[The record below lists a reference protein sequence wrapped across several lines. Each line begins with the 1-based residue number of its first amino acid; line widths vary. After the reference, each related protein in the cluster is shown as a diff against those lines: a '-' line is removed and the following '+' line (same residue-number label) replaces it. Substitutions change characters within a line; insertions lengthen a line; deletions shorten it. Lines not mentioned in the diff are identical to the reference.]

1 MTDAPSEPAAPP
13 ADAAAGRAGAA
24 LRRAGSLRAKL
35 LTPLLWLW
43 LGTGLAVALIAF
55 WLAGRAAQLAF
66 DRTLQDDAQ
75 ALASQVH
82 WTGGRPSF
90 SVDAGTAAS
99 IVYDSLAPSRFLVRT
114 TDGRTLVGNASLPL
128 PPRAA
133 AASGG
138 EPVFFDVAGAAAPH
152 RTAALRAVALRLD
165 RAPGPSVWVIVGE
178 PLQARQK
185 IVNELA
191 AAIFLPA
198 AALSFIVVPLLMLGV
213 RRGLAPAR
221 DISALVAQRGIDD
234 LSPLPTDDVPD
245 ELRGLVGH
253 LNDLLARLQLA
264 IDGQRR
270 FIADAAHQLRTP
282 VAGIKLLAGDLRR
295 TAQADPTQPPDREVV
310 EQLQASALHTA
321 HLVQQLL
328 ALARLEN
335 APSDTDALTDVAQIV
350 EQVAGRWQSAAA
362 AAGKRLRIAPATQAA
377 GADSRAGAD
386 DPVMVQGNAVLLGEA
401 LGNLVDN
408 ALQHGGDTVRI
419 EWTRDAAQV
428 RLSVHDDGP
437 GLSAQTRARMLE
449 PFWRGAQAPQGGSG
463 LGLSITQ
470 QIVRNV
476 GGTLDAAEL
485 PDGAGT
491 RLDMR
496 LPRHRAAR

>member
-1 MTDAPSEPAAPP
+1 VS
-13 ADAAAGRAGAA
+13 A

-43 LGTGLAVALIAF
+43 LGAGLAVALIAF

-66 DRTLQDDAQ
+66 DRTLHDDAQ

-82 WTGGRPSF
+82 WSGEQPSF

-114 TDGRTLVGNASLPL
+114 TDGRTLVGNARLSLP
-128 PPRAA
+128 PGAA
-133 AASGG
+133 AAAAG
-138 EPVFFDVAGAAAPH
+138 EPVFFDVPAAASPH
-152 RTAALRAVALRLD
+152 RATALRAVAQRLD

-198 AALSFIVVPLLMLGV
+198 AALSFIVVPLLVLGV

-234 LSPLPTDDVPD
+234 LSPLPADEVPD

-264 IDGQRR
+264 VDGQRR

-282 VAGIKLLAGDLRR
+282 VAGIKLLVGDLRR
-295 TAQADPTQPPDREVV
+295 TAQADPTQPPDREVID
-310 EQLQASALHTA
+310 QLQASALHTA
-321 HLVQQLL
+321 NLVRQLL

-335 APSDTDALTDVAQIV
+335 APDDAGAPVDIGQLA
-350 EQVAGRWQSAAA
+350 EQVADRWRPAAD
-362 AAGKRLRIAPATQAA
+362 AAGKRLRLVPPEPPADPASPAGPIAVR
-377 GADSRAGAD
+377 GD
-386 DPVMVQGNAVLLGEA
+386 AVLLGEA

-408 ALQHGGDTVRI
+408 ALQHGGSTVRI
-419 EWTRDAAQV
+419 AWSGDAAQA
-428 RLSVHDDGP
+428 RLAVHDDGP
-437 GLSAQTRARMLE
+437 GLPAQTRARMLE
-449 PFWRGAQAPQGGSG
+449 PFWRGAQAPQGGTG
-463 LGLSITQ
+463 LGLSIAQ
-470 QIVRNV
+470 QILRNL
-476 GGTLDAAEL
+476 GGSLAIADL
-485 PDGAGT
+485 PDGDGT
-491 RLDMR
+491 RVEMR
-496 LPRHRAAR
+496 LPRHPADPAPNP